1 MYALIQGRYA
11 SMYELKEVYNL
22 DEALMLYDLISMQ
35 KDIERMKME
44 SDAAEGG
51 G

>member
-1 MYALIQGRYA
+1 MYTLIQGHYA

-22 DEALMLYDLISMQ
+22 DEALMLYDLVSMQ
-35 KDIERMKME
+35 NDIERMRME
-44 SDAAEGG
+44 KDSAEGG